1 MANVEIRRTTK
12 IVREAEEVVE
22 EIKKCGISD
31 SAHKQWMTKL
41 HNIIEECKLK
51 LDNSIS
57 YSDHQKWMTRKDTE
71 IEKLKK
77 KIEEQEIKIRELK
90 RSR

>member
-71 IEKLKK
+71 IEKLNDKVKK
-77 KIEEQEIKIRELK
+77 LEEQIKGVIE
-90 RSR
+90 